1 MKLLKYIIVIF
12 LFVIGSDLKLLASEK
27 NPQLK
32 NKKTETAIFHT
43 VKAGETLYRISKNY
57 NVTPVQIKKWNKLKG
72 ESIQLGQKLIVGY
85 EKKKRTVESKKIEPK
100 LEPNSVAKPIPPV
113 KKTEPTLPIEKAQ
126 PVIKKEEPAKSA
138 PAKQQ
143 EISEKGTAAWIDDEE
158 INSGKYYAL
167 HRTAPT
173 GTIIKVT
180 NLSNQKSVYVKVVG
194 KIPDR
199 QENQNVII
207 RISKKAADALNVSG
221 DSFEAELVYTPA
233 E

>member
-1 MKLLKYIIVIF
+1 M
-12 LFVIGSDLKLLASEK
+12 
-27 NPQLK
+27 
-32 NKKTETAIFHT
+32 
-43 VKAGETLYRISKNY
+43 
-57 NVTPVQIKKWNKLKG
+57 
-72 ESIQLGQKLIVGY
+72 
-85 EKKKRTVESKKIEPK
+85 
-100 LEPNSVAKPIPPV
+100 

-126 PVIKKEEPAKSA
+126 PVIKKVEPDKSE

-207 RISKKAADALNVSG
+207 RISKKAADALSVSG
-221 DSFEAELVYTPA
+221 DSFEAELVYTLA